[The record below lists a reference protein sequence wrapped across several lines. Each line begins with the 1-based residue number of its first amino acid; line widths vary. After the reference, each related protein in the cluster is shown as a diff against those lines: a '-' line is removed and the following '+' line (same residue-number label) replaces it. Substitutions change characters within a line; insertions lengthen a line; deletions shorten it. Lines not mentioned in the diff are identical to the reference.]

1 MKSKQKIYKILT
13 VIFAIISISLVI
25 LYFFNYFKNNIN
37 IIMIFIGLTIFFS
50 GLNQINIE
58 QQIVRKGFINGN
70 RILGICSLVL
80 SMVIIISVIIKII
93 K

>member
-37 IIMIFIGLTIFFS
+37 IIMIFIGFTIFFS

-80 SMVIIISVIIKII
+80 SMVIIISVIIKIV
-93 K
+93 

>member
-80 SMVIIISVIIKII
+80 SMVIIISVIIKIV
-93 K
+93 